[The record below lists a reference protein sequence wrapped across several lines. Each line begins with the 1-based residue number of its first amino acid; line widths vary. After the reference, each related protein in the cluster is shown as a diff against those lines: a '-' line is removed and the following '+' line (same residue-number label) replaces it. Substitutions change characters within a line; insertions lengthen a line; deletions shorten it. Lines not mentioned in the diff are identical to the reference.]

1 MNRPAPIRLLAT
13 AACCL
18 LVACSGSSSAL
29 QRSRELAIDGNY
41 YLALAALEDAGGATS
56 GDPELFAAWREARLD
71 YLVHESQRLVFLDR
85 EEDALELLAEAS
97 ETHPD
102 NQVVSALVVS
112 ARGKLAQRA
121 TALGNRSMAFGEPME
136 ALKLYQEATAWVP
149 DHKPALE
156 GIERVRATFAA
167 MHLEAQQHFLEAV
180 RRFPE
185 LRWVEVDWHASAA
198 LEKDPS
204 REDAKDLRTRAAR
217 QLAQKTLDRAR
228 LAEEEGYYGAALMEY
243 RSARKLDPSL
253 EAIDDRIAHME
264 KEVQAGGLLAQ
275 AMMHSANN
283 RFDKARAMLEEAFV
297 LTVLEKAVVN
307 DALLQNRRREAEVA
321 YQQARDLEL
330 QGRKAE
336 ALAGYE
342 ALEKAWPD
350 GLLDVKAR
358 CASVRSEIAE
368 AEKAWAAGEAAEAA
382 KDMKAALEAYQG
394 VELFYPGYK
403 DVRDRIQRIKAAMQ
417 APATNG

>member
-13 AACCL
+13 AACL
-18 LVACSGSSSAL
+18 LVVACSGSSSAL
-29 QRSRELAIDGNY
+29 QRSRELAGDGNY
-41 YLALAALEDAGGATS
+41 YLALMALEDEGGAQS
-56 GDPELFAAWREARLD
+56 RDPEVAAAWREARLD

-85 EEDALELLAEAS
+85 EEDALELLAEAAV
-97 ETHPD
+97 THPD
-102 NQVVSALVVS
+102 NPVVTSLTVR
-112 ARGKLAQRA
+112 ARNKLAQRA
-121 TALGNRSMAFGEPME
+121 TALGDRAMAFGEPGE
-136 ALKLYQEATAWVP
+136 ALKHYQEATAWVP
-149 DHKPALE
+149 AHEPAIA
-156 GIERVRATFAA
+156 GIERVRQTFAA
-167 MHLEAQQHFLEAV
+167 MHQKAQDHFLEAI

-198 LEKDPS
+198 LDKDPS

-217 QLAQKTLDRAR
+217 QMAQKTLDRAKQ
-228 LAEEEGYYGAALMEY
+228 AESEGYYGAALMEY
-243 RSARKLDPSL
+243 RSARKLDPTL

-264 KEVQAGGLLAQ
+264 REVEAGGLLAQ
-275 AMMHSANN
+275 AMMHSANK
-283 RFDKARAMLEEAFV
+283 RFDKARSMLEEAFV
-297 LTVLEKAVVN
+297 ITVLEKAVVN
-307 DALLQNRRREAEVA
+307 DALLQNRRREAESA
-321 YQQARDLEL
+321 YQQARDFEL
-330 QGRKAE
+330 QGLKAE

-342 ALEKAWPD
+342 ALDKSWQD

-368 AEKAWAAGEAAEAA
+368 AEKAWAEGEAAEAA
-382 KDMKAALEAYQG
+382 KDMKAALEAYQN